1 MLTTM
6 TTVFSLALTVAGFGQ
21 VAAPASADDAA
32 IRRVVQQQ
40 DEARNRGDWKALSEL
55 FMPDA
60 EQLTSSGTWRRGRAA
75 IEKGVAQTMGSVYKG
90 AKYTTKVESVRMLA
104 PTVAMADGTFEISNI
119 AGGST
124 RRGHTTYLLVKSG
137 DAWRIA
143 AVRSMVPTPEGA
155 TPAR

>member
-1 MLTTM
+1 
-6 TTVFSLALTVAGFGQ
+6 
-21 VAAPASADDAA
+21 
-32 IRRVVQQQ
+32 
-40 DEARNRGDWKALSEL
+40 
-55 FMPDA
+55 
-60 EQLTSSGTWRRGRAA
+60 
-75 IEKGVAQTMGSVYKG
+75 MGSVYKG

-124 RRGHTTYLLVKSG
+124 RRGHATYLLVKSG

>member
-55 FMPDA
+55 FMQDA

-75 IEKGVAQTMGSVYKG
+75 IEKGVAQSMGSVYKG
-90 AKYTTKVESVRMLA
+90 AKYTTKVESGRMLA
-104 PTVAMADGTFEISNI
+104 PTVAMTDGTFEISNI

-124 RRGHTTYLLVKSG
+124 RRGHATYVLVKSG

>member
-6 TTVFSLALTVAGFGQ
+6 TMVFSVALTVAGFGQ
-21 VAAPASADDAA
+21 AAAPASADDAA

-55 FMPDA
+55 FMQDA

-75 IEKGVAQTMGSVYKG
+75 IEKGVAQSMGSVYKG

-104 PTVAMADGTFEISNI
+104 PTVAMTDGTFEISNI

-124 RRGHTTYLLVKSG
+124 RRGHATYLLVKSG

>member
-55 FMPDA
+55 FTQDA

-75 IEKGVAQTMGSVYKG
+75 IEKGVAQSMGSVYKG

-104 PTVAMADGTFEISNI
+104 PTVAMTDGTFEISNI

-124 RRGHTTYLLVKSG
+124 RRGHATYLLVKSG

>member
-6 TTVFSLALTVAGFGQ
+6 TTMFLVTLTVAGFGQ

-55 FMPDA
+55 FTQDA

-75 IEKGVAQTMGSVYKG
+75 VEKGVAQTMGSVYKG

-124 RRGHTTYLLVKSG
+124 RRGHSTYLLVKSG

>member
-6 TTVFSLALTVAGFGQ
+6 TTVFSIALAVADLTQTG
-21 VAAPASADDAA
+21 APLSADDAA

-40 DEARNRGDWKALSEL
+40 DEARNRADWKALSEL
-55 FMPDA
+55 FTQDA
-60 EQLTSSGTWRRGRAA
+60 EQLTSSGTWRRGRAD
-75 IEKGVAQTMGSVYKG
+75 IEKGVAQSMGSVYKG

-119 AGGST
+119 AAGGT
-124 RRGHTTYLLVKSG
+124 RRGHATYLLVKSG

>member
-6 TTVFSLALTVAGFGQ
+6 TTVFSVALTVAGFGQ
-21 VAAPASADDAA
+21 AAAPASADETA

-40 DEARNRGDWKALSEL
+40 DDARNRADWKALSEL
-55 FMPDA
+55 FTQDA
-60 EQLTSSGTWRRGRAA
+60 EQLTSSGTWRRGRAD
-75 IEKGVAQTMGSVYKG
+75 IEKGVAQSMGSIYKG

-104 PTVAMADGTFEISNI
+104 PTVAMADGAFEISNI
-119 AGGST
+119 AGGGT
-124 RRGHTTYLLVKSG
+124 RRGHATYLLVKSG

>member
-6 TTVFSLALTVAGFGQ
+6 TTVFSLALTVAGVGQ
-21 VAAPASADDAA
+21 ASAPASADDTA

-40 DEARNRGDWKALSEL
+40 DETRNRGDWKALSEL
-55 FMPDA
+55 FTQDA

-75 IEKGVAQTMGSVYKG
+75 IEKGVAQSMGSVYKG
-90 AKYTTKVESVRMLA
+90 AKYATKVESVRMLA

-124 RRGHTTYLLVKSG
+124 RRGHTTYLLAKSG

>member
-55 FMPDA
+55 FTQDA
-60 EQLTSSGTWRRGRAA
+60 EQLTSSGSWRRGRAA
-75 IEKGVAQTMGSVYKG
+75 IEKGVAQSMGSVYKG

-143 AVRSMVPTPEGA
+143 AVRLMVPTPEGA

>member
-21 VAAPASADDAA
+21 VSAPASADDAA

-55 FMPDA
+55 FTQDG

-75 IEKGVAQTMGSVYKG
+75 IEKGVAQSMGSVYKG

-104 PTVAMADGTFEISNI
+104 PTVAMTDGTFEISNI

-124 RRGHTTYLLVKSG
+124 RRGHATYLLVKSG